1 VVKEEVKTWSFP
13 FLSAADR
20 RCRDLRKKHSLP
32 KDCVCVTCFEERRLM
47 GEKGVKRWGSC
58 EDLKAIELRRGD
70 KIWVKSK
77 NWLMRKGEG
86 VYARLKWNES

>member
-1 VVKEEVKTWSFP
+1 
-13 FLSAADR
+13 
-20 RCRDLRKKHSLP
+20 
-32 KDCVCVTCFEERRLM
+32 M